1 MNYIKFLFFKENGI
15 FKNYIKTARK
25 LNLRKIFKSKS
36 GLPLKDIYVQLKLAK
51 LVYNRILRK

>member
-1 MNYIKFLFFKENGI
+1 MEFLKI
-15 FKNYIKTARK
+15 ILK
-25 LNLRKIFKSKS
+25 LLENLRKIFKSKS